1 MKEVGH
7 WNENERITRDD
18 EDLERYEDDILLLLL
33 LSNDALLLPLA
44 VSSEVI
50 SVHEYYLLS
59 EAMPFVTTTTSIIS

>member
-1 MKEVGH
+1 MVQ
-7 WNENERITRDD
+7 
-18 EDLERYEDDILLLLL
+18 RYEDDILLLLL